1 MRVASAASFAEATA
15 VDLKRTDRMERAQ
28 AVAEEAEEKAA
39 HTDLIRV
46 AMAGMGITEEAEEAQ
61 AGLPMKRLVPGMGA
75 VADLVEEEE
84 AENKAAR
91 EVMEGEEEKA

>member
-1 MRVASAASFAEATA
+1 M
-15 VDLKRTDRMERAQ
+15 
-28 AVAEEAEEKAA
+28 AEEAEEEEQPMGRGAV
-39 HTDLIRV
+39 V